1 MHLLSLIAD
10 RLWLVKDGLVTNFL
24 GDLDAYRKL
33 LLEAPTKKIQKEKK
47 VLNVE
52 KLNGLQAD
60 VRRCEQRLEKL
71 TEMQNTLSKRL
82 GDPKA
87 YEEKMSASLVAW
99 QKKYSEVM
107 EAIEVAEKL
116 WLKAQEKLDKHKI

>member
-1 MHLLSLIAD
+1 M
-10 RLWLVKDGLVTNFL
+10 
-24 GDLDAYRKL
+24 
-33 LLEAPTKKIQKEKK
+33 EKINE
-47 VLNVE
+47 
-52 KLNGLQAD
+52 LQAD
-60 VRRCEQRLEKL
+60 VRGCEQRLEKL
-71 TEMQNTLSKRL
+71 TQMQNALSIRL

-87 YEEKMSASLVAW
+87 YEENMSASLVAW